1 MSNRVKGVSFLDYV
15 IKILIILLL
24 SGMLYLLYTF
34 ISGKNSKFKS
44 ITLDDESKKEVVDL
58 KKEQI
63 LSPSVTEGKKVE
75 KKGKKDIEAKNVV
88 SKDSK
93 NKQKLYT
100 QEEMQEII
108 EMMIDQINE
117 LDKETSVDNPDND
130 NNDTLGNT
138 LENYQADSTKKYDD
152 SVVEQKTIES
162 IKNEDIKSLKE
173 DNKSAKEVDHYNKVV
188 IDKNNDN
195 YNSKNIDNISKQIGS
210 IVDDITQNRPNSN
223 YTNIIKKEVVIR
235 EDAMRVIVV
244 KRGDTLSKISLRAYG
259 TVKGYQKIFEANREL
274 IKNPNHIYVGQRLR
288 VPTL

>member
-244 KRGDTLSKISLRAYG
+244 KRGDTLSIRAYG